1 MLLLLA
7 LVQLDQSVKSLG
19 KFNHVGAILFALKD
33 FNRKN
38 LKNFVELL
46 TCTSQ
51 FSNWNVPRGS
61 STYPTAID
69 KTLLKKLNLE
79 TIFP

>member
-1 MLLLLA
+1 MLLVLV

-19 KFNHVGAILFALKD
+19 KFNHVGAILFALKY

-46 TCTSQ
+46 MCTSQ
-51 FSNWNVPRGS
+51 FSNWNVPRG
-61 STYPTAID
+61 
-69 KTLLKKLNLE
+69 
-79 TIFP
+79 F